1 MTKKKDI
8 KKKRDSLSMLVC
20 RKVFKRGY
28 KTFVPAS
35 FIVDA
40 LHPLFLH
47 NRQLFL
53 DTFCKREA
61 EPLHKITADVHKSK
75 RHVISMLRRIA
86 KYNHNYL
93 VQQRKTVYINGKA
106 KSQYLYALVKLWVI
120 CMINYFFL
128 NRLIYANLF
137 AKKFI
142 VKVYWCWFVRF
153 HKQIMVFLW
162 R

>member
-61 EPLHKITADVHKSK
+61 EPLHKITADVQTMSYMYDKLLFLKPSYLRKS
-75 RHVISMLRRIA
+75 
-86 KYNHNYL
+86 
-93 VQQRKTVYINGKA
+93 
-106 KSQYLYALVKLWVI
+106 I
-120 CMINYFFL
+120 C
-128 NRLIYANLF
+128 
-137 AKKFI
+137 
-142 VKVYWCWFVRF
+142 
-153 HKQIMVFLW
+153 
-162 R
+162 